1 MADPKIEER
10 KCPNCGAP
18 LRFDPEKGMLY
29 CDFCDSSFTVEA
41 AEAAEE
47 AHGINEYAGSV
58 AAANEKLAVY
68 ICKSCG
74 AEVVADPERVALTC
88 PYCGNNIVLSDKLTG
103 KLVPDGVIPFK
114 ITPDTLP
121 EAVRRFY
128 KGKKL
133 LPKQFF
139 SDSSIGKVQGVYVPF
154 WLYDCDM
161 LGDIS
166 YDGCKNRSFREG
178 DYIITESSHF
188 DVRRRVSMHFEKI
201 PADASARMD
210 DALMDS
216 LEPYDYSEIKA
227 FDTSY
232 LAGYVADRFDKEAG
246 EVRERADSRILR
258 SAIDVTRSTVVGY
271 DSVMDGEAEM
281 SGSTKTSVRYILL
294 PVYLLNI
301 SFRNKDYS
309 FAVNGQTGKV
319 VGELPADK
327 ATERGWF
334 WKRFGIIFGILTLL
348 QLLSELL

>member
-1 MADPKIEER
+1 
-10 KCPNCGAP
+10 
-18 LRFDPEKGMLY
+18 
-29 CDFCDSSFTVEA
+29 
-41 AEAAEE
+41 
-47 AHGINEYAGSV
+47 
-58 AAANEKLAVY
+58 
-68 ICKSCG
+68 
-74 AEVVADPERVALTC
+74 
-88 PYCGNNIVLSDKLTG
+88 
-103 KLVPDGVIPFK
+103 
-114 ITPDTLP
+114 
-121 EAVRRFY
+121 
-128 KGKKL
+128 
-133 LPKQFF
+133 
-139 SDSSIGKVQGVYVPF
+139 
-154 WLYDCDM
+154 
-161 LGDIS
+161 
-166 YDGCKNRSFREG
+166 
-178 DYIITESSHF
+178 
-188 DVRRRVSMHFEKI
+188 MHFEKI